1 MGSPTKGFRFVE
13 GTQMLARRSPKYLF
27 FHSEPFAYCHSE
39 PFACHSER
47 SEGSGFLAQDK
58 LREVSHQFLRHAQ
71 DKLRLTPQN
80 DIWGSLTHPF

>member
-58 LREVSHQFLRHAQ
+58 LREVSHRINNLKNRDSSLPAGRQ
-71 DKLRLTPQN
+71 RLN
-80 DIWGSLTHPF
+80 ASE